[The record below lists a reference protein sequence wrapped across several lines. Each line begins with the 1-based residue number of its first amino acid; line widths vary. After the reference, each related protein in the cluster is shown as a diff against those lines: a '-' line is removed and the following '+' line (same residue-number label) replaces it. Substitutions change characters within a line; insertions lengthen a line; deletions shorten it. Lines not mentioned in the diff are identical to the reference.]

1 MKKLLLATALVSTS
15 AMANVPIM
23 GTVESKCVITTETP
37 GIYGNPTPSVL
48 STDEISGGITPIVRF
63 DVATADYY
71 KAVISTPDDF
81 TTAPA
86 LEDVVYWAGD
96 VSVSEVTDAGMS
108 AYDAEKRVYN
118 NTHEFDLTIAG
129 TVWFKASSV
138 ATYGYDKSFPAG
150 NYNAVVEATCIAI

>member
-1 MKKLLLATALVSTS
+1 MKKLLAAALVSTS

-71 KAVISTPDDF
+71 KAVISTPSEF

-86 LEDVVYWAGD
+86 LEDVVNWSGD
-96 VSVSEVTDAGMS
+96 VLVSEVTDAGMS

>member
-1 MKKLLLATALVSTS
+1 MKKLLAAAALVSTS

-48 STDEISGGITPIVRF
+48 STDEIAGGITPIVRF

-71 KAVISTPDDF
+71 KAVISTPSEF

-86 LEDVVYWAGD
+86 LEDVVYWVGD

-118 NTHEFDLTIAG
+118 NTHEFDLTVAG

>member
-1 MKKLLLATALVSTS
+1 MKKLLLATALVSTT

-37 GIYGNPTPSVL
+37 GIYGNPVPSVL
-48 STDEISGGITPIVRF
+48 STDEFAGGITPVVRF

-81 TTAPA
+81 TTAPS
-86 LEDVVYWAGD
+86 LDDVVYWLGD
-96 VSVSEVTDAGMS
+96 VVVGEVTDPQMA
-108 AYDAEKRVYN
+108 AYDTDKRVYN
-118 NTHEFDLTIAG
+118 NTHEFDLTVAG

>member
-1 MKKLLLATALVSTS
+1 MKKLLLATALFSTA

-48 STDEISGGITPIVRF
+48 STDEVDGGITPVVRF

-71 KAVISTPDDF
+71 KAVISTPDSF

-86 LEDVVYWAGD
+86 LEDVVTWSGD
-96 VSVSEVTDAGMS
+96 VSVSEVTVSEMA
-108 AYDAEKRVYN
+108 AYDTNKRVYN

-129 TVWFKASSV
+129 TVWFKASSS
-138 ATYGYDKSFPAG
+138 AGYGYDKSFPAG
-150 NYNAVVEATCIAI
+150 NYNAVVEASCIAI